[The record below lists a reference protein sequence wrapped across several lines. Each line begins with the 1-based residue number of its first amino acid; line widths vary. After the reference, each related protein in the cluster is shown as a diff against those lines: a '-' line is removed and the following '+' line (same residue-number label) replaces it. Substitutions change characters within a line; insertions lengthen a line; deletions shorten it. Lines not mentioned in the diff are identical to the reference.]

1 MAKRGRVDTAIRIT
15 NEKNKYTRR
24 QTTFYGS
31 IIRILNQ
38 INKNHTDKRL
48 AKGKTFKSER
58 RAARYLQDLEIRAR
72 SSMKNSTR
80 Y

>member
-1 MAKRGRVDTAIRIT
+1 MAKRGILDTAFRIT
-15 NEKNKYTRR
+15 NEKNKYTGR
-24 QTTFYGS
+24 QTTFYGR

-38 INKNHTDKRL
+38 IIKNHTDKRL
-48 AKGKTFKSER
+48 AKGKSFKSEK